1 MMFVKILEEVSNQV
15 GYETERIYDRP
26 SSDIPFE
33 NKLDYAIKIWCIK
46 FDITGDI
53 SNYILQAY
61 KLYEV
66 KELIKYIW
74 QEGITEKKNWKIPTI
89 FGEAPTWI
97 TTENQFY
104 KYINPLFKLMNTRSD
119 SMKFIVLIA
128 FGITAVGYWLYKL
141 NQQGQQHQ
149 TRREEPKQY
158 TPSPPPSPSPKI
170 INQFLVLVISAS
182 QADFLK
188 SIQAKTQINLSD
200 GERLY
205 EVTKYLWLVSE
216 TEFSQKTANIINKY
230 SVSKGEESEYDIY
243 LVYIKLKKSNN
254 GFKANVGQLDRYDAF
269 RELGNLAENFEI
281 SPRLQIEA
289 YGNIEVYSR

>member
-1 MMFVKILEEVSNQV
+1 MFIQKLNQV
-15 GYETERIYDRP
+15 TEQI
-26 SSDIPFE
+26 E
-33 NKLDYAIKIWCIK
+33 NEYQGKRQTVTLTLCLDSAIKLWCYEFGIDQNITYYILDGYRLSEIK
-46 FDITGDI
+46 ELT
-53 SNYILQAY
+53 NYIY
-61 KLYEV
+61 
-66 KELIKYIW
+66 
-74 QEGITEKKNWKIPTI
+74 QECKPKQEEEKNWLEQLVVKK
-89 FGEAPTWI
+89 GR
-97 TTENQFY
+97 
-104 KYINPLFKLMNTRSD
+104 LFNLVAAILNRVNVRSD
-119 SMKFIVLIA
+119 NMKFIVLIA

-158 TPSPPPSPSPKI
+158 TPSPPPSPSTKI